1 MTLAAKPFPCSWA
14 GKAEYDNQIPVIAME
29 QNAAVVNARNVG
41 SKETK
46 GEYIPLY
53 GPDDPWVGGKLD
65 PQFALAEKRSV
76 DG

>member
-1 MTLAAKPFPCSWA
+1 
-14 GKAEYDNQIPVIAME
+14 ME
-29 QNAAVVNARNVG
+29 QNAAVVNARNAG

-65 PQFALAEKRSV
+65 PQFALAEKDLLMVNDKYRFWSNSK
-76 DG
+76 

>member
-1 MTLAAKPFPCSWA
+1 
-14 GKAEYDNQIPVIAME
+14 ME